1 MMTAPDSQDKRS
13 SDEGLPPA
21 AESGA
26 GNTGGGSGK
35 VRGSLQDIKTPA
47 VFGGW

>member
-1 MMTAPDSQDKRS
+1 MMTAPDFQDKGVRATA
-13 SDEGLPPA
+13 GN
-21 AESGA
+21 GA
-26 GNTGGGSGK
+26 GNTGGGNVK